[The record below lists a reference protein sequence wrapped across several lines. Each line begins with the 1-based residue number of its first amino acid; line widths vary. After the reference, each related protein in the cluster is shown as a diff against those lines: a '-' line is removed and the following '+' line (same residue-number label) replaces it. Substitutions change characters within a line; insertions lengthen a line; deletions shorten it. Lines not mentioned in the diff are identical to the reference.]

1 MIEMTIFG
9 IFTSPAS
16 VEEKGIDKLIDEKH
30 YPSRQINDKEEQLK
44 DKKYDRERKR
54 SFEKKQKEG
63 GVYKRGTIKGAK
75 SSSREDPRERTRKLF
90 IKKELRTRYR
100 E

>member
-54 SFEKKQKEG
+54 SFEKK
-63 GVYKRGTIKGAK
+63 
-75 SSSREDPRERTRKLF
+75 
-90 IKKELRTRYR
+90 
-100 E
+100 